1 MMDKYLYIVD
11 YWVPFPQ
18 SEYGGVINVVAK
30 DDQEC
35 FDLCRELDDGY
46 NDVHLNNHQLEILNE
61 FTKKN
66 LCINIEKIERKEI
79 LKLLNGELNFKNKNY
94 KPKNL
99 LLNKIKET
107 IIN

>member
-1 MMDKYLYIVD
+1 MMDKYLYIVV

-46 NDVHLNNHQLEILNE
+46 NDVHLNNLMP
-61 FTKKN
+61 KVKSAV
-66 LCINIEKIERKEI
+66 R
-79 LKLLNGELNFKNKNY
+79 LKVD
-94 KPKNL
+94 
-99 LLNKIKET
+99 ET
-107 IIN
+107 EEVGIVSSFMT